1 MLCAAN
7 TSEFLLSSACSTCR
21 CKSEVNK
28 AAILISQKARHDI
41 GVDQEAAKATKKQE
55 EVFTAELTEVESA
68 IITTELTEA
77 SQAEHEAKKFI
88 EEAEEEPEY
97 QDKALNAEEEILNRY

>member
-1 MLCAAN
+1 MSSFTDKEMLCAAN

-28 AAILISQKARHDI
+28 AAIFISEKARHDI

-77 SQAEHEAKKFI
+77 S
-88 EEAEEEPEY
+88 
-97 QDKALNAEEEILNRY
+97 

>member
-1 MLCAAN
+1 M
-7 TSEFLLSSACSTCR
+7 
-21 CKSEVNK
+21 NK
-28 AAILISQKARHDI
+28 AAIIISEKARHDI

-88 EEAEEEPEY
+88 EAEEEPEY